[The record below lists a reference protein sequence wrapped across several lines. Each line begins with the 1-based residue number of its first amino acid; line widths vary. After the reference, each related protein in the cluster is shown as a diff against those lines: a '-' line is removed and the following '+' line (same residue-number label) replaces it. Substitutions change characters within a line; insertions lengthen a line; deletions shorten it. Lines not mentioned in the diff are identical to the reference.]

1 MTAYA
6 DLPLVEQSIL
16 TLAALVLV
24 TSFALLAQSRVV
36 ATIHI
41 FAWQGLLLA
50 ATTALV
56 ALDTGRSHLLIS
68 AVITLGLKAMFI
80 PWLLVRQARAL
91 GILRDFDA
99 VIRPGITL
107 LAAGALVIFCY
118 SVVLPVKQM
127 TESVTRDAVAI
138 SLALVMIALLMLVTR
153 RKAITQVVAFMSLEN
168 GLFFAALTAT
178 HGMPMVVEL
187 GIAFDVLVAA
197 VIFGVFFFHI
207 RDSIETLD
215 VDQLSRLSELD
226 E

>member
-80 PWLLVRQARAL
+80 PWLL
-91 GILRDFDA
+91 
-99 VIRPGITL
+99 
-107 LAAGALVIFCY
+107 
-118 SVVLPVKQM
+118 
-127 TESVTRDAVAI
+127 
-138 SLALVMIALLMLVTR
+138 
-153 RKAITQVVAFMSLEN
+153 
-168 GLFFAALTAT
+168 
-178 HGMPMVVEL
+178 
-187 GIAFDVLVAA
+187 
-197 VIFGVFFFHI
+197 
-207 RDSIETLD
+207 
-215 VDQLSRLSELD
+215 
-226 E
+226 